1 MKTLLA
7 LTILAQL
14 SLSLIPSATVQGQ
27 DEARAAWQV
36 AGFDIAANV
45 QQSERVLNAVA
56 TLTMNNVGRGAG
68 TGLTLRI
75 SAKAKVNSVK
85 VNGAVVTFHMLADT
99 RGNVQRLNIAF
110 AAPAPANSSLSLA
123 VDYRLPVESNSGLE
137 AISPI
142 GSQFLPLASWYP
154 MLNTAFTI
162 RGADTA
168 PFKLRVEGANIIS
181 SGIERA
187 QSGAVTYEQS
197 LNGEPFFLQGEWA
210 RNEGSGDAQ
219 GVAAFLPKGAA
230 AAERKQS
237 DVMISTAASARSFYA
252 GLLGA
257 APDTPIR
264 LVAVRRG
271 AGFNDSGTA
280 LIEWGAF
287 QRAKLDAATAML
299 IAESV
304 ARLWVGAQ
312 SPIRGEGSGV
322 LRDGLTRY
330 LATLFV
336 EKHFGG
342 DAAESQLL
350 RQRTA
355 YAAVA
360 KRDAP
365 LSRSSPLDDT
375 YYSAVPNKG
384 AMVWRLI
391 ERRLGRDAFMT
402 TLRSSLQGNPSGVTL
417 AGLRTRL
424 AEQGGA
430 GLKTILDQELDQ
442 VTDMNLMIGLPQQR
456 GGDWVVALRN
466 VGTFDAT
473 VNVTATTDRGEQL
486 KVEAS
491 VPALNFA
498 EAVFKTPAKITRV
511 EVDPDKLYPQLD
523 YTDDVIPR
531 ARDTSEAMAEG
542 LRLFGAQDF
551 VRAESVAREILA
563 VTPRQQE
570 ARILLARALLGEN
583 KIDEAEKLFRA
594 ALDEA
599 LPTAVNLA
607 WANIGL
613 GEIAL
618 RKGQTAEAAKR
629 FNDAVRADA
638 EYAASLLARAE
649 RIKAEAAAPNSA
661 PPVDESARAFLGQ
674 LDHSI
679 TNGTKAELDNRIVP
693 GELGRFVGGIVG
705 TKPEVWQTRVLR
717 TEQLAENLLSVDV
730 NINSKVLGKEQSGTA
745 VLILAR
751 INGAWKLSGIE
762 LFEVR

>member
-7 LTILAQL
+7 LSILCQL
-14 SLSLIPSATVQGQ
+14 GLSFIPSAAVQGQ
-27 DEARAAWQV
+27 DEARASWQV
-36 AGFDIAANV
+36 AGFDITANV

-68 TGLTLRI
+68 AGLTLRI
-75 SAKAKVNSVK
+75 SSKAKVNSVK
-85 VNGAVVTFHMLADT
+85 VNGAPVTFHMLADT

-110 AAPAPANSSLSLA
+110 AAPAPANSTLSLT
-123 VDYRLPVESNSGLE
+123 VDYRLPVESNTGLE

-168 PFKLRVEGANIIS
+168 PFKLRVEGANVIS

-187 QSGAVTYEQS
+187 QNGAVTYEQS
-197 LNGEPFFLQGEWA
+197 LNGEPFFLQGDWD
-210 RNEGSGDAQ
+210 RNEGSGDAR
-219 GVAAFLPKGAA
+219 GVVAFLPKGAA

-237 DVMISTAASARSFYA
+237 DAMISAAASARSFYA
-252 GLLGA
+252 GFLGA

-271 AGFNDSGTA
+271 AGFNDAGTT

-330 LATLFV
+330 LATLFI
-336 EKHFGG
+336 EKQFGRE
-342 DAAESQLL
+342 AAEAQLL

-355 YAAVA
+355 YATVS

-375 YYSAVPNKG
+375 YYNAVPNKG
-384 AMVWRLI
+384 AMVWRLV

-402 TLRSSLQGNPSGVTL
+402 TLRSSLQGTPSGVTL

-424 AEQGGA
+424 ADQGGA
-430 GLKTILDQELDQ
+430 SLKAILDQELDQ
-442 VTDMNLMIGLPQQR
+442 VTDMNLMVGLPQQR

-498 EAVFKTPAKITRV
+498 EAVFKTPAKVTRV
-511 EVDPDKLYPQLD
+511 EIDPDKLYPQLD

-531 ARDTSEAMAEG
+531 ARDTSEAMAEA

-563 VTPRQQE
+563 ATPRLQE

-594 ALDEA
+594 AQDEA
-599 LPTAVNLA
+599 LPTAVTLA

-618 RKGQTAEAAKR
+618 RKGQAGEAAKR

-649 RIKAEAAAPNSA
+649 RIRAEATAPNSA

-693 GELGRFVGGIVG
+693 GELVRFVGGIVG

-717 TEQLAENLLSVDV
+717 TEQLAENLLSADV
-730 NINSKVLGKEQSGTA
+730 NVNSKVLGKEQSGTA

-751 INGAWKLSGIE
+751 INGSWKLSGIE